1 MAASKRCALGI
12 AAANVALL
20 ELKGGNLWISQFNL
34 DGVRF
39 KLSTLS
45 LTN

>member
-1 MAASKRCALGI
+1 MAASRRCALGI
-12 AAANVALL
+12 AAANAALL

-34 DGVRF
+34 GSVRF
-39 KLSTLS
+39 ELSTQI